1 MSRWFAVS
9 SSWINAESHKLCGFY
24 VKINA
29 GGGQAWWEIPWEE
42 VLETVGERR
51 RVKWGCGM

>member
-1 MSRWFAVS
+1 VTTDELWGLEFSVGASLSPVS
-9 SSWINAESHKLCGFY
+9 FGD
-24 VKINA
+24 A